1 MDDILNLLR
10 LVRDN
15 VDIGEVILYLMV
27 FAIGMLVG
35 GSVL

>member
-27 FAIGMLVG
+27 FAVGMLVG